1 MGSARRLTGERTA
14 LHLIRSARRA
24 GSETSG
30 ARWYGRRSPSPA
42 DAMTDA
48 ARPPLVAITGGYL
61 TANRGGAAMTRAV
74 IDHVRRVGGST
85 ELLTIYPSADEAQG
99 MAGVHVVPWRP
110 IDLLLSLP
118 LALLMCLARL
128 LRLPTAPLARTTGL
142 RALHRA
148 DLVVD
153 VAGISF
159 VDGRGIPILGYNV
172 LMTGIPLL
180 VGTPVVKA
188 SQAVGPFDEPLNRLA
203 ARLVLPR
210 VTTILARGDRTLAH
224 LGSLG
229 LDNVVPAADLAF
241 SLEGDDAA
249 TARVDALVAELVG
262 DEPFVAVMPSAV
274 VLGYCDAH
282 GIDYVAA
289 LAEMIRRITAD
300 LARRVLVVPH
310 SIHPSGRDG
319 RMHDVP
325 VCRATV
331 AAAGAEGCSLVD
343 EELDPVELRALI
355 ARSDVLV
362 SSRFHAM
369 ISGLATQTPTLVL
382 GWSHKYAEVL
392 RSFGLEDLS
401 VDYSLIQ
408 GPVLAERV
416 ADLLNRAGPIR
427 AVIGDH
433 LPAVTASSHQ
443 NLEAIDAA
451 LGALGR
457 DRSARGR

>member
-1 MGSARRLTGERTA
+1 
-14 LHLIRSARRA
+14 
-24 GSETSG
+24 
-30 ARWYGRRSPSPA
+30 
-42 DAMTDA
+42 MTD

-74 IDHVRRVGGST
+74 IDHVRKAGGST
-85 ELLTIYPSADEAQG
+85 ELLTIYPAADEAQG
-99 MAGVHVVPWRP
+99 MAGVRVVSWRP
-110 IDLLLSLP
+110 VDLLVSLP
-118 LALLMCLARL
+118 LAVLIGVARL
-128 LRLPTAPLARTTGL
+128 LRLPTAPLARTAGL
-142 RALHRA
+142 RALRRA

-159 VDGRGIPILGYNV
+159 VDGRGLPILGYNV

-188 SQAVGPFDEPLNRLA
+188 SQAVGPFEQRLNRLA
-203 ARLVLPR
+203 AKAVLPR
-210 VTTILARGDRTLAH
+210 VRTILARGDRTLAH
-224 LGSLG
+224 LQGLG
-229 LDNVVPAADLAF
+229 LGNVVPAADLAF
-241 SLEGDDAA
+241 SLETDHGAS
-249 TARVDALVAELVG
+249 TRVDELLDELVG

-282 GIDYVAA
+282 GIDYVGA
-289 LAEMIRRITAD
+289 LAEMIRRVTTEVG
-300 LARRVLVVPH
+300 RRVLVVPH
-310 SIHPSGRDG
+310 SIHPSGSEG

-331 AAAGAEGCSLVD
+331 AAASAAGCTLV
-343 EELDPVELRALI
+343 EQELDPVELRALI

-369 ISGLATQTPTLVL
+369 ISGLATATPTLVL

-392 RSFGLEDLS
+392 RSFELEDLS

-416 ADLLNRAGPIR
+416 ADLLARAEPIR
-427 AVIGDH
+427 ATIAEH
-433 LPAVTASSHQ
+433 LPAVQASSRR
-443 NLEAIDAA
+443 NLDEIDLA
-451 LGALGR
+451 LGAG
-457 DRSARGR
+457 DRRSTRGR